1 MIGEAIK
8 TNEVFVCETND
19 GEIYKISNIDYVRGV
34 VKYTI
39 IENTAGHG
47 ICNVEKPFIHIK
59 QMFWME
65 EAVFELVKACKF
77 KKIDALE
84 ILRGNNK
91 KLKETL
97 NEEREDYKAL
107 QKEFDDLSEKYKE
120 LLTNR
125 DEYKTGY
132 YDYQKQVEE
141 LDSLLNKQYK
151 KFREVNDD
159 YIFVLDKCKRLEA
172 ENKELKE
179 LLDKRSNAYMDLSLE
194 CDDLEF
200 DNANLIEENKALT
213 QKLDE
218 LSTAHSNMSKRYGDL
233 VCNNEY
239 LKRENKDLKKEL
251 DEIKGAFKQGS
262 ESLDGLSKTIKEAFI
277 KPDFLKKYTDLQKDY
292 EDLYGRFKNIERQKK
307 YYKSLLNTISNCYY
321 GFPPKS
327 LQEVLDENTKLKN
340 DVADLNETNKR
351 LSTIKRKLEV
361 ELESCENDIKELED
375 AMALTDYSVQ
385 DVVNILNAWDVI
397 ANHLVVS
404 KYEIYGD
411 NLRHFIETVIEM
423 INISKD
429 ADPKNFKI
437 VKKAMDIKSCQK

>member
-19 GEIYKISNIDYVRGV
+19 GYIYKICNIDYDRGM
-34 VKYTI
+34 VKYTT
-39 IENTAGHG
+39 IENTAGQG
-47 ICNVEKPFIHIK
+47 ICNVEKPFISIK

-65 EAVFELVKACKF
+65 EAVFELVKECNF

-97 NEEREDYKAL
+97 NEEREDYEAL

-179 LLDKRSNAYMDLSLE
+179 LLDKRSNAYMDLSLA

-200 DNANLIEENKALT
+200 DNANLREENEALK
-213 QKLDE
+213 QKHEE
-218 LSTAHSNMSKRYGDL
+218 LSTAHSNMSKRYVYL
-233 VCNNEY
+233 VCDNGY

-251 DEIKGAFKQGS
+251 EDEKAKPKPLIDITSTK
-262 ESLDGLSKTIKEAFI
+262 EYLD
-277 KPDFLKKYTDLQKDY
+277 LKKKYDDLDKDFK
-292 EDLYGRFKNIERQKK
+292 DLYGRYEKK
-307 YYKSLLNTISNCYY
+307 CSLLNSIHFLLDCKY
-321 GFPPKS
+321 GIPGKS
-327 LQEVLDENTKLKN
+327 YNDLAKENTKLKN

-351 LSTIKRKLEV
+351 LSTIKRRLEV

-375 AMALTDYSVQ
+375 AIALNEYIINQTDYSVQ
-385 DVVNILNAWDVI
+385 DVVDILNAWDVL
-397 ANHLVVS
+397 NDNRLVDIHSVIFADGNV
-404 KYEIYGD
+404 KQNRGEITIYNRIYSD
-411 NLRHFIETVIEM
+411 
-423 INISKD
+423 K
-429 ADPKNFKI
+429 DPKEYEI